1 MIYVYILENNDNGYR
16 LIGHTEDLSELT
28 KKLQN
33 ISGLLS
39 ASYKIVY
46 RRELKNITEAM
57 AYKKQLQLLPYEVVS
72 VIIQTVHSAR
82 QQSAYPQRDLLPNP
96 AYISKNK
103 PKDIG

>member
-1 MIYVYILENNDNGYR
+1 
-16 LIGHTEDLSELT
+16 
-28 KKLQN
+28 
-33 ISGLLS
+33 
-39 ASYKIVY
+39 
-46 RRELKNITEAM
+46 M